1 MNLLA
6 SIIEVWVGMIYDFLE
21 ILDLPSRQEYVSVA
35 ASAFRDF
42 KVASSSSWHLAYLT
56 FRPLVILL
64 GILSHQ
70 VAAILRVIA
79 QHSVAHGWVAA
90 KEGYFQLKTAT
101 IWFVNFQRELPT
113 SAKYAELGAV
123 GILIAL
129 WLLRRHVRN
138 RRYVERTTAWYREK
152 KRRALRRYRRMVEK
166 VAKTSLL
173 LALTLPHL
181 LYIMAALLAKRMI
194 PSVVTYLA
202 TRTYLNA
209 ILSFWHPLYLTI
221 LAISRLSN
229 HLKSYEQVDTAEGET
244 ELPSKLSGRNP
255 EKAGRRGRLV
265 TPSMLKKQQKQ
276 KTEMK
281 ALRSEVEDLLK
292 YWVVYALLLALFRAL
307 LLLPIFGRILNVTA
321 MTTSVIDSTAQPAKI
336 GRWSTGR
343 KAGLL
348 DKFRLSGRFAEELRL
363 AFFVWLRLMPVPS
376 FSGSEVSEGKRSE
389 KIVEVEPNKHRPLDI
404 SYDFLS
410 PITISAMNSSAFL
423 TKTESFSGS
432 NNDNNSY
439 FAIGIRKF
447 RSILDLAVML
457 RLCSKNA
464 QDWIISTVVESS
476 SLVPAAVTLV
486 MPSYFTSYGVIY
498 VSLIVPAGYSSRSC
512 AAITRQKT
520 SAELD
525 SLPLDDSRRYLQFWV
540 VHAMISVFLDFISPL
555 LSWVPFSTHMT
566 WLLWAYVQLEHPTR
580 KLHSFLEKELALL
593 GLVSSKDNQNASE
606 TLEDSAVVRS
616 FRKIMSALPSN
627 VESKSDQQ
635 ALAEESEVNASIHK
649 IVEGS
654 GVPSEGKRNGV
665 NDSGQ

>member
-6 SIIEVWVGMIYDFLE
+6 SIIEDWVGRIYDFLE
-21 ILDLPSRQEYVSVA
+21 TLDLPSRQEYVSAA

-64 GILSHQ
+64 GILSHH
-70 VAAILRVIA
+70 VAVILRVIA

-123 GILIAL
+123 GIFIAL
-129 WLLRRHVRN
+129 WLLRRHVRK
-138 RRYVERTTAWYREK
+138 RRYFERTTAWYREK
-152 KRRALRRYRRMVEK
+152 KRRALHRYRCMVEK
-166 VAKTSLL
+166 VAKTSLF
-173 LALTLPHL
+173 LALMLPHL
-181 LYIMAALLAKRMI
+181 LYIMAALLAKRMV

-221 LAISRLSN
+221 LVISRLTN
-229 HLKSYEQVDTAEGET
+229 HLKSYEQVDTGEEET
-244 ELPSKLSGRNP
+244 EQPSKLSGRNA
-255 EKAGRRGRLV
+255 EKAGRQERLV

-292 YWVVYALLLALFRAL
+292 YWVVYALLLAIFRAL
-307 LLLPIFGRILNVTA
+307 LLLPVFGRILNVSA
-321 MTTSVIDSTAQPAKI
+321 MRTSAIDSTAQTAKI

-363 AFFVWLRLMPVPS
+363 AFFVWLRLMPVAS
-376 FSGSEVSEGKRSE
+376 FSGSEVSDGKRRE

-410 PITISAMNSSAFL
+410 PIPISAMNSSAFL
-423 TKTESFSGS
+423 NKTESLSGS
-432 NNDNNSY
+432 NNDDNSY
-439 FAIGIRKF
+439 FTMAIRKLQ
-447 RSILDLAVML
+447 SILDLAVML

-498 VSLIVPAGYSSRSC
+498 VSLIVPAGYSSKSFS
-512 AAITRQKT
+512 AIARQKS
-520 SAELD
+520 SAEF
-525 SLPLDDSRRYLQFWV
+525 LPFDDSRRYLQFWV
-540 VHAMISVFLDFISPL
+540 VYALISVFLDFISPL

-580 KLHSFLEKELALL
+580 KLYSFLEKELTLL
-593 GLVSSKDNQNASE
+593 GLVSSKDNQHAST

-616 FRKIMSALPSN
+616 FRRIVSALPSN

-635 ALAEESEVNASIHK
+635 SPAGESKMSSSTQIIIER
-649 IVEGS
+649 S
-654 GVPSEGKRNGV
+654 GVPSEGKRDGV
-665 NDSGQ
+665 NDSGLE